1 MECIELDAVI
11 DEFDEAERMPIKPDV
26 KPLSI
31 THIFDENMSVKWNR
45 EQVEEHNKNLGIMRS
60 EMMQAKYRARENVR
74 LHIIQ
79 YLYQEW
85 SNISLTKIEKL
96 YNKVFNEEYD
106 RDYRIRDV
114 IEKCEE
120 YLEIFASNEEE

>member
-1 MECIELDAVI
+1 MEYFELDNVI

-45 EQVEEHNKNLGIMRS
+45 EQVEEHNKKIGMMRS
-60 EMMQAKYRARENVR
+60 EMMQDKYKARENAH

-85 SNISLTKIEKL
+85 SNISPTKIEKL
-96 YNKVFNEEYD
+96 YSKVFNDVYD
-106 RDYRIRDV
+106 KDYRIRDV